1 MSHIVIIEDEEKLR
15 LVLKKYI
22 EAEGYTAQLIAEGT
36 DAVEIVRESKPDLI
50 LLDIMLPGKSGI
62 DICKEVRQFSQ
73 VPIMMITAKVEE
85 IDVLLGLELGAD
97 DYVCKPFSP
106 RQVIARVKAL
116 LRRVN
121 NTALESVDT
130 IDSTE
135 QGLVLDASCYAAE
148 LNGQSLDLTPV
159 EFRILHALF
168 GPPARV
174 LNRNQLMDQMYD
186 DHRAVSDRTVD
197 SHVANLRKKLK
208 SLKPDSE
215 FIQPVYGVGYRY
227 IG

>member
-1 MSHIVIIEDEEKLR
+1 MARVLVIEDEEKLR
-15 LVLKKYI
+15 LVLQKYI
-22 EAEGYTAQLIAEGT
+22 EAEGYIAELVADGSHAIE
-36 DAVEIVRESKPDLI
+36 AVRSNKPDII

-73 VPIMMITAKVEE
+73 VPIIMITAKVEE
-85 IDVLLGLELGAD
+85 IDILLGLELGAD
-97 DYVCKPFSP
+97 DYICKPFSP
-106 RQVIARVKAL
+106 RQVIARVKAM
-116 LRRVN
+116 LRRN
-121 NTALESVDT
+121 NIAHEPLEH
-130 IDSTE
+130 TE
-135 QGLVLDASCYAAE
+135 THDGNLSLETSCYTATLE
-148 LNGQSLDLTPV
+148 GQNLDLTPV
-159 EFRILHALF
+159 EFRILTALY

-174 LNRNQLMDQMYD
+174 LNRNQLMDAMYD

-208 SLKPDSE
+208 TISPQSE

>member
-1 MSHIVIIEDEEKLR
+1 MARVLVIEDEEKLR
-15 LVLKKYI
+15 LVLQKYI
-22 EAEGYTAQLIAEGT
+22 EAEGYIAELVADGSHAIE
-36 DAVEIVRESKPDLI
+36 AVRSNKPDII

-73 VPIMMITAKVEE
+73 VPIIMITAKVEE
-85 IDVLLGLELGAD
+85 IDILLGLELGAD
-97 DYVCKPFSP
+97 DYICKPFSP
-106 RQVIARVKAL
+106 RQVIARVKAM
-116 LRRVN
+116 LRRN
-121 NTALESVDT
+121 NIAHEPLEHTETQNDNLSLDT
-130 IDSTE
+130 
-135 QGLVLDASCYAAE
+135 SCYTATLE
-148 LNGQSLDLTPV
+148 GQNLGLTPV
-159 EFRILHALF
+159 EFRILTALY

-174 LNRNQLMDQMYD
+174 LNRNQLMDAMYD

-208 SLKPDSE
+208 TISPQSE

>member
-1 MSHIVIIEDEEKLR
+1 MARVLVIEDEEKLR
-15 LVLKKYI
+15 LVLQKYI
-22 EAEGYTAQLIAEGT
+22 EAEGYIAELVADGSHAIE
-36 DAVEIVRESKPDLI
+36 AVRSNKPDII

-73 VPIMMITAKVEE
+73 VPIIMITAKVEE
-85 IDVLLGLELGAD
+85 IDILLGLELGAD
-97 DYVCKPFSP
+97 DYICKPFSP
-106 RQVIARVKAL
+106 RQVIARVKAM
-116 LRRVN
+116 LRRN
-121 NTALESVDT
+121 NIAQEPLEH
-130 IDSTE
+130 TE
-135 QGLVLDASCYAAE
+135 KHDGNLSLETSCYTATLE
-148 LNGQSLDLTPV
+148 GQNLGLTPV
-159 EFRILHALF
+159 EFRILTALY

-174 LNRNQLMDQMYD
+174 LNRNQLMDAMYD

-208 SLKPDSE
+208 TISPQSE

>member
-1 MSHIVIIEDEEKLR
+1 MPHIVIVEDEEKLR
-15 LVLKKYI
+15 LVLQKYV
-22 EAEGYTAQLIAEGT
+22 EAEGYTADLVAEGT
-36 DAVEIVRESKPDLI
+36 HAVDIVRASKPDLI

-62 DICKEVRQFSQ
+62 EICKEVRQFSQ
-73 VPIMMITAKVEE
+73 VPIIMITAKVEE

-97 DYVCKPFSP
+97 DYICKPFSP
-106 RQVIARVKAL
+106 RQVIARVKAI
-116 LRRVN
+116 LRRAN
-121 NTALESVDT
+121 HNALEEQENAT
-130 IDSTE
+130 IEDK
-135 QGLVLDASCYAAE
+135 GLHLDASCYTAT
-148 LNGQSLDLTPV
+148 LNGHNLDLTPV
-159 EFRILHALF
+159 EFRILLTLY

-186 DHRAVSDRTVD
+186 DHRTVSDRTVD

-208 SLKPDSE
+208 AINSDSE

>member
-1 MSHIVIIEDEEKLR
+1 MARVLVIEDEEKLR
-15 LVLKKYI
+15 LVLQKYI
-22 EAEGYTAQLIAEGT
+22 EAEGYIAELVADGSHAIE
-36 DAVEIVRESKPDLI
+36 AVRSNKPDII

-73 VPIMMITAKVEE
+73 VPIIMITAKVEE
-85 IDVLLGLELGAD
+85 IDILLGLELGAD
-97 DYVCKPFSP
+97 DYICKPFSP
-106 RQVIARVKAL
+106 RQVIARVKAM
-116 LRRVN
+116 LRRN
-121 NTALESVDT
+121 NIAQEPLEH
-130 IDSTE
+130 TE
-135 QGLVLDASCYAAE
+135 KHDGNLSLETSCYTATLE
-148 LNGQSLDLTPV
+148 GQNLDLTPV
-159 EFRILHALF
+159 EFRILTALY

-174 LNRNQLMDQMYD
+174 LNRNQLMDAMYD

-208 SLKPDSE
+208 TISPPSE